1 MENDNM
7 EKKLENLQIL
17 VNHLTYHYPDGTI
30 ALKGINLNIYSGEI
44 VGIMGKNG
52 AGKSTLIKTF
62 NGLLKPTT
70 GTVYI
75 ENDEVNNVLM
85 SKLTRKVGIV
95 FQNPDLQLF
104 ANTVEDEIRFSL
116 KNLNFTKT
124 ELENQI
130 NLTLEKFKLK
140 KFQNRTP
147 FTLSGG
153 EKKRLAIAS
162 IMCRNPE
169 IIVFDEPTI
178 GQDAEGVEFIRNLI
192 KEKHAEGKTIII
204 VSHDI
209 EFAIDNIPR
218 TILMADGLIIADGPT
233 NKILSQDQILN
244 IGSLISP
251 QLIKLS
257 KFLIDLK
264 IKVPEDVYIKENMVQ
279 FLGSYFKDKMGIT
292 EGGKQ

>member
-1 MENDNM
+1 M

-104 ANTVEDEIRFSL
+104 ANTVEDEIKFSL
-116 KNLNFTKT
+116 KNLNFSKT

-130 NLTLEKFKLK
+130 YLTLEKFKLK

-178 GQDAEGVEFIRNLI
+178 GQDAEGVEFIKNLI

-204 VSHDI
+204 VTHDI

-218 TILMADGLIIADGPT
+218 TILMADGLIVADGPT

-251 QLIKLS
+251 QLIQLS

-292 EGGKQ
+292 EGGKP

>member
-1 MENDNM
+1 M

-104 ANTVEDEIRFSL
+104 ANTVEDEIKFSL
-116 KNLNFTKT
+116 KNLNFSKT

-130 NLTLEKFKLK
+130 YLTLEKFKLK

-162 IMCRNPE
+162 IMCRSE
-169 IIVFDEPTI
+169 V
-178 GQDAEGVEFIRNLI
+178 GSS
-192 KEKHAEGKTIII
+192 KIII
-204 VSHDI
+204 SGCNASI
-209 EFAIDNIPR
+209 EAIATLCCSPPLISNGAFFLRCSISV
-218 TILMADGLIIADGPT
+218 ILIH
-233 NKILSQDQILN
+233 
-244 IGSLISP
+244 SLILESISS
-251 QLIKLS
+251 Q
-257 KFLIDLK
+257 
-264 IKVPEDVYIKENMVQ
+264 
-279 FLGSYFKDKMGIT
+279 GIPIFSGPNAISRST
-292 EGGKQ
+292 FIAIN

>member
-1 MENDNM
+1 M
-7 EKKLENLQIL
+7 EKKLEDLQIL
-17 VNHLTYHYPDGTI
+17 VNNLTYHYPDGTI
-30 ALKGINLNIYSGEI
+30 ALKGVNLNIYSGEI

-70 GTVYI
+70 GVVYI

-85 SKLTRKVGIV
+85 SKLTKKVGIV

-116 KNLNFTKT
+116 KNLNFTKI

-130 NLTLEKFKLK
+130 SLTLEKFKLK

-178 GQDAEGVEFIRNLI
+178 GQDAEGVKFIRNLI
-192 KEKHAEGKTIII
+192 KEKHSEGKTIII
-204 VSHDI
+204 VTHDI

-244 IGSLISP
+244 IGYLISP
-251 QLIKLS
+251 QLIILS

-292 EGGKQ
+292 EGGKP

>member
-1 MENDNM
+1 M

-104 ANTVEDEIRFSL
+104 ANTVEDEIKFSL
-116 KNLNFTKT
+116 KNLNFSKT

-130 NLTLEKFKLK
+130 YLTLEKFKLK

-178 GQDAEGVEFIRNLI
+178 GQDAEGVEFIKNLI

-204 VSHDI
+204 VTHDI

-218 TILMADGLIIADGPT
+218 TILMADGLIVADGPT

-264 IKVPEDVYIKENMVQ
+264 LEVPEDVYIKENMVQ

-292 EGGKQ
+292 EGGKP

>member
-104 ANTVEDEIRFSL
+104 ANTVEDEIKFSL
-116 KNLNFTKT
+116 KNLNFSKT

-130 NLTLEKFKLK
+130 YLTLEKFKLK

-178 GQDAEGVEFIRNLI
+178 GQDAEGVEFIKNLI

-204 VSHDI
+204 VTHDI

-218 TILMADGLIIADGPT
+218 TILMADGLIVADGPT

-251 QLIKLS
+251 QLIQLS

-292 EGGKQ
+292 EGGKP

>member
-1 MENDNM
+1 M

>member
-1 MENDNM
+1 M

-169 IIVFDEPTI
+169 IVVFDEPTI

-204 VSHDI
+204 VTHDI

-292 EGGKQ
+292 EGGKP

>member
-1 MENDNM
+1 M

-104 ANTVEDEIRFSL
+104 ANTVEDEIKFSL
-116 KNLNFTKT
+116 KNLNFSKT

-130 NLTLEKFKLK
+130 YLTLEKFKLK

-178 GQDAEGVEFIRNLI
+178 GQDAEGVEFIKNLI

-204 VSHDI
+204 VTHDI

-218 TILMADGLIIADGPT
+218 TILMADGLIVADGPT

-292 EGGKQ
+292 EGGKP

>member
-104 ANTVEDEIRFSL
+104 ANTVEDEIKFSL
-116 KNLNFTKT
+116 KNLNFSKT

-178 GQDAEGVEFIRNLI
+178 GQDAEGVEFIKNLI

-204 VSHDI
+204 VTHDI

-218 TILMADGLIIADGPT
+218 TILMADGLIVADGPT

-251 QLIKLS
+251 QLIQLS

-292 EGGKQ
+292 EGGKP

>member
-1 MENDNM
+1 M

-30 ALKGINLNIYSGEI
+30 ALRGINLNIYSGEI

-104 ANTVEDEIRFSL
+104 ANTVEDEIKFSL
-116 KNLNFTKT
+116 KNLNFSKT

-178 GQDAEGVEFIRNLI
+178 GQDAEGVEFIKNLI

-204 VSHDI
+204 VTHDI

-218 TILMADGLIIADGPT
+218 TILMADGLIVADGPT

-251 QLIKLS
+251 QLIQLS

-292 EGGKQ
+292 EGGKT

>member
-1 MENDNM
+1 M
-7 EKKLENLQIL
+7 EKKLEDLQIL
-17 VNHLTYHYPDGTI
+17 VNNLTYHYPDGTI
-30 ALKGINLNIYSGEI
+30 ALKGVNLNIYSGEI

-70 GTVYI
+70 GVVYI

-85 SKLTRKVGIV
+85 SKLTKKVGIV

-116 KNLNFTKT
+116 KNLNFTKI

-140 KFQNRTP
+140 KFRNRTP

-178 GQDAEGVEFIRNLI
+178 GQDAEGVKFIRNLI
-192 KEKHAEGKTIII
+192 KEKHSEGKTIII
-204 VSHDI
+204 VTHDI

-244 IGSLISP
+244 IGYLISP
-251 QLIKLS
+251 QLIILS

-292 EGGKQ
+292 EGGKP

>member
-7 EKKLENLQIL
+7 EKKLEDLQIL
-17 VNHLTYHYPDGTI
+17 VNNLTYHYPDGTI
-30 ALKGINLNIYSGEI
+30 ALKGVNLNIYSGEI

-70 GTVYI
+70 GVVYI

-85 SKLTRKVGIV
+85 SKLTKKVGIV

-116 KNLNFTKT
+116 KNLNFTKI

-130 NLTLEKFKLK
+130 SLTLEKFKLK

-178 GQDAEGVEFIRNLI
+178 GQDAEGVKFIRNLI
-192 KEKHAEGKTIII
+192 KEKHSEGKTIII
-204 VSHDI
+204 VTHDI

-244 IGSLISP
+244 IGYLISP
-251 QLIKLS
+251 QLIILS

-292 EGGKQ
+292 EGGKP

>member
-1 MENDNM
+1 M

-104 ANTVEDEIRFSL
+104 ANTVEDEIKFSL
-116 KNLNFTKT
+116 KNLNFSKT

-130 NLTLEKFKLK
+130 YLTLEKFKLK

-178 GQDAEGVEFIRNLI
+178 GQDAEGVEFIKNLI

-204 VSHDI
+204 VTHDI

-218 TILMADGLIIADGPT
+218 TILMADGLIVADGPT

-264 IKVPEDVYIKENMVQ
+264 LKVPEDVYIKENMVQ

-292 EGGKQ
+292 EGGKP

>member
-1 MENDNM
+1 M

-104 ANTVEDEIRFSL
+104 ANTVEDEIKFSL
-116 KNLNFTKT
+116 KNLNFSKT

-178 GQDAEGVEFIRNLI
+178 GQDAEGVEFIKNLI

-204 VSHDI
+204 VTHDI
-209 EFAIDNIPR
+209 EFAIDNLPR
-218 TILMADGLIIADGPT
+218 TILMADGLIVADGPT

-251 QLIKLS
+251 QLIQLS

-279 FLGSYFKDKMGIT
+279 FLGSYFKDKMEIT
-292 EGGKQ
+292 EGGKP

>member
-104 ANTVEDEIRFSL
+104 ANTVEDEIKFSL
-116 KNLNFTKT
+116 KNLNFSKT

-130 NLTLEKFKLK
+130 YLTLEKFKLK

-178 GQDAEGVEFIRNLI
+178 GQDAEGVEFIKNLI

-204 VSHDI
+204 VTHDI

-218 TILMADGLIIADGPT
+218 TILMADGLIVADGPT

-264 IKVPEDVYIKENMVQ
+264 LKVPEDVYIKENMVQ

-292 EGGKQ
+292 EGGKP

>member
-192 KEKHAEGKTIII
+192 KEKHSEGKTIII
-204 VSHDI
+204 VTHDI

-251 QLIKLS
+251 QLIILS
-257 KFLIDLK
+257 KFLIDSG
-264 IKVPEDVYIKENMVQ
+264 IKVPDDVYLKENMIQ
-279 FLGSYFKDKMGIT
+279 FLGSFFKEKMEIS
-292 EGGKQ
+292 EGGKF

>member
-1 MENDNM
+1 M

-169 IIVFDEPTI
+169 IVVFDEPTI

-204 VSHDI
+204 VTHDI

-251 QLIKLS
+251 QLIQLS

-292 EGGKQ
+292 EGGKP